1 MRELG
6 FVEGRDY
13 IFEQRYADG
22 DPTRLPL
29 LAEELVR
36 LKVDVIITSNNQ
48 ATLAARNVTTTIPI
62 VSTSM
67 TDPIGF
73 GFVVSEAR
81 PATNVTGL
89 LVRVEGQAGKQ
100 LEVARDLLPAMK
112 RIGLLINPGNPS
124 NAVQRKEIEAIAG
137 KLGMSLVSAEVHTR
151 DAVGPAFQ
159 TFAREGADIVIV
171 LTDAV
176 FLVLRRQIATFALTT
191 RLPTVYGWREHVEDG
206 GLISYG
212 SDLRECFR
220 RAATYVN
227 KILKGERPADLPVE
241 LPAKLELV
249 INLATAKA
257 LGLDVPSTLLARA
270 DEVIE

>member
-137 KLGMSLVSAEVHTR
+137 KLGMSL
-151 DAVGPAFQ
+151 
-159 TFAREGADIVIV
+159 
-171 LTDAV
+171 
-176 FLVLRRQIATFALTT
+176 
-191 RLPTVYGWREHVEDG
+191 
-206 GLISYG
+206 
-212 SDLRECFR
+212 
-220 RAATYVN
+220 
-227 KILKGERPADLPVE
+227 
-241 LPAKLELV
+241 
-249 INLATAKA
+249 
-257 LGLDVPSTLLARA
+257 
-270 DEVIE
+270 